1 MAIAQPGSVY
11 YDSLYDVYTDVHLSR
26 RLSGIAKA
34 FGPKE
39 GKAISV
45 SPRIRWEPNA
55 DVFRPAEM
63 GGEIAVRPGAN
74 GANQMVMIEEFD
86 RRDAGAIILIYAD
99 TYQEMEKLV
108 IKFRGALSDVLRATS
123 VYQAP
128 NGTPI
133 APEDDSQNTWCYK
146 MPLSVRLLCADVYPV
161 TSPIDSNGALGTT
174 R

>member
-74 GANQMVMIEEFD
+74 GANQMEI
-86 RRDAGAIILIYAD
+86 G
-99 TYQEMEKLV
+99 
-108 IKFRGALSDVLRATS
+108 RAH
-123 VYQAP
+123 V
-128 NGTPI
+128 
-133 APEDDSQNTWCYK
+133 
-146 MPLSVRLLCADVYPV
+146 
-161 TSPIDSNGALGTT
+161 
-174 R
+174 

>member
-1 MAIAQPGSVY
+1 MAIAQPDRRY

-39 GKAISV
+39 GKSISV

-63 GGEIAVRPGAN
+63 GGEIALRPGAN

-123 VYQAP
+123 VY
-128 NGTPI
+128 
-133 APEDDSQNTWCYK
+133 
-146 MPLSVRLLCADVYPV
+146 
-161 TSPIDSNGALGTT
+161 
-174 R
+174 

>member
-1 MAIAQPGSVY
+1 MTIAQPTRVY
-11 YDSLYDVYTDVHLSR
+11 YDSLYDVYTDVHLSM

-39 GKAISV
+39 GKGISV
-45 SPRIRWEPNA
+45 TPRIRWEPNS

-63 GGEIAVRPGAN
+63 GGEVAVRPGAD
-74 GANQMVMIEEFD
+74 GANQNVVIEEFD
-86 RRDAGAIILIYAD
+86 RRDAGAMILLYAD
-99 TYQEMEKLV
+99 SYTEMEKLV
-108 IKFRGALSDVLRATS
+108 IKFRGALSEVLRATS
-123 VYQAP
+123 VYQSP
-128 NGTPI
+128 NGTVI

-146 MPLSVRLLCADVYPV
+146 MPLAVRLLCADVYPV